1 MKELRVVSLCCRLL
15 KSIYGLKAPGPGL
28 IGFELLWL
36 LEGILEVSLITL
48 SFLFD
53 KMIPSVYVDDIIITG
68 NNSVEISSLK
78 HFIIIL
84 R

>member
-1 MKELRVVSLCCRLL
+1 MASRPL
-15 KSIYGLKAPGPGL
+15 GPGL

-48 SFLFD
+48 SFFFD